1 MKYVWLVIVGV
12 VVGAIARF
20 LMPGAQPMGWIM
32 TSLLGI
38 GGSIV
43 GGLLAE
49 VIWRQPDGKFTPAGW
64 ILSIIGAMVLLWVAP
79 MVIK

>member
-1 MKYVWLVIVGV
+1 MKFVWMVIVGLI
-12 VVGAIARF
+12 VGAIARF

-38 GGSIV
+38 GGAIV
-43 GGLLAE
+43 GGIVAE
-49 VIWRQPDGKFTPAGW
+49 LIWRRPDGKFTPAGW
-64 ILSIIGAMVLLWVAP
+64 ILSIIGAMALLWVAP